1 MAEERGIDKVWQNN
15 FLKKLVRHLCNLR
28 TIIPLVL
35 VLLGVGMYFL
45 PQTRLHRAAS
55 NQLYAILQ
63 DGQVQNLRQMVT
75 EDNSTQRRIMWQ
87 SASPMESPRVAVRLA
102 GRADGEL
109 FYDAEQD
116 FW

>member
-45 PQTRLHRAAS
+45 PQTRLHRAAGD
-55 NQLYAILQ
+55 QLYVLLQ
-63 DGQVQNLRQMVT
+63 EGQVQNLRQLVT
-75 EDNSTQRRIMWQ
+75 ADNSTARRIMW
-87 SASPMESPRVAVRLA
+87 
-102 GRADGEL
+102 
-109 FYDAEQD
+109 
-116 FW
+116 